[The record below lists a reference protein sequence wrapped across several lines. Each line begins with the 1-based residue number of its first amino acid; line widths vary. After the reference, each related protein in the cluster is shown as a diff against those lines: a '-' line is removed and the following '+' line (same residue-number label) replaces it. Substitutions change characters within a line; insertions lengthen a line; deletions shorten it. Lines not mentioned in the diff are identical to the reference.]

1 MAYIKRD
8 YKDSVFRHL
17 FGSAERK
24 SSALELYNALAGTQ
38 HTDPGE
44 IEITTIDNFLFLGR
58 RNDVSFLI
66 GDEMVLL
73 EHQSTHNP
81 NMPLRGLQYFERVY
95 SKHIAVNELD
105 IYGKQL
111 VDLPTPRF
119 FVFYFGTSHRP
130 EREVM
135 RLSDSFNSGPGDL
148 EVTAT
153 VLNCN
158 EGNNTAIMGACRAL
172 KGYAHL
178 LALAR
183 ENRKGGRMVTRD
195 AIEAAIDQ
203 CIADG
208 YLVDY
213 LTAHRA
219 EVGDM
224 LFTMEDEER
233 AMRVHMKAIE
243 REASEKG
250 ERIGLQKGMQK
261 GEQIGL
267 QKGEQIGIEKTRLE
281 MLRNLMSSTGKSAQ
295 EAMEMTGIPEEER
308 PAYAA
313 QLGSPNQVA

>member
-1 MAYIKRD
+1 
-8 YKDSVFRHL
+8 
-17 FGSAERK
+17 
-24 SSALELYNALAGTQ
+24 
-38 HTDPGE
+38 
-44 IEITTIDNFLFLGR
+44 
-58 RNDVSFLI
+58 
-66 GDEMVLL
+66 
-73 EHQSTHNP
+73 
-81 NMPLRGLQYFERVY
+81 
-95 SKHIAVNELD
+95 
-105 IYGKQL
+105 
-111 VDLPTPRF
+111 
-119 FVFYFGTSHRP
+119 
-130 EREVM
+130 M

-313 QLGSPNQVA
+313 QLGSPNQTS

>member
-1 MAYIKRD
+1 M
-8 YKDSVFRHL
+8 
-17 FGSAERK
+17 G
-24 SSALELYNALAGTQ
+24 
-38 HTDPGE
+38 DP
-44 IEITTIDNFLFLGR
+44 
-58 RNDVSFLI
+58 
-66 GDEMVLL
+66 
-73 EHQSTHNP
+73 
-81 NMPLRGLQYFERVY
+81 
-95 SKHIAVNELD
+95 VN
-105 IYGKQL
+105 
-111 VDLPTPRF
+111 LPTPRF
-119 FVFYFGTSHRP
+119 FVFYFGASRRP

-250 ERIGLQKGMQK
+250 E
-261 GEQIGL
+261 
-267 QKGEQIGIEKTRLE
+267 QIGIEKTRLE